1 MNEIIINLSFNTIR
15 LIHQCFGLYNKLCD
29 SVVVQIVPL
38 QIVPAL
44 TLLDSYISVLDCI
57 INCVT
62 V

>member
-15 LIHQCFGLYNKLCD
+15 LIHQCFGLCD